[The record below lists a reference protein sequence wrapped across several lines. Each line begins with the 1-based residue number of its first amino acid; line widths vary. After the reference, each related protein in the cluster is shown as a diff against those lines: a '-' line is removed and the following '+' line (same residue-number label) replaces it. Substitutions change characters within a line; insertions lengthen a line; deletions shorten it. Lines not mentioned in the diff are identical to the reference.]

1 MRPTVSLKVM
11 VEDYI
16 RDHPGASQYEIAE
29 HFGSTGVTYGNL
41 LYSEGI
47 TRARLDLKAGRP
59 YGKTEASTT
68 RRSGTRCPSG
78 SAATPPPTGPRGG
91 SSSTAAWPVCRNPP

>member
-41 LYSEGI
+41 LYSGGI
-47 TRARLDLKAGRP
+47 TRARLDHKAGRP
-59 YGKTEASTT
+59 YGKTEACYAYIHVLTPRDAVEHGSEYKTMHQ
-68 RRSGTRCPSG
+68 RRCERG
-78 SAATPPPTGPRGG
+78 SAR
-91 SSSTAAWPVCRNPP
+91 